1 MNWPPYRWSEW
12 RRSNARNVSFIKI
25 FEWPIYINNGVNDP
39 KAPFASVTESL
50 ENEIETR
57 HRAKFIVG
65 NSDFVLEKSH
75 NIFRHIAWRS
85 SNSTKEFFKEFF
97 LVLQFKLKDLK

>member
-25 FEWPIYINNGVNDP
+25 FEWSIYINNGVNDP
-39 KAPFASVTESL
+39 KAPFASVTESS

-85 SNSTKEFFKEFF
+85 SNFTKEFFKEFF

>member
-1 MNWPPYRWSEW
+1 M
-12 RRSNARNVSFIKI
+12 
-25 FEWPIYINNGVNDP
+25 
-39 KAPFASVTESL
+39 
-50 ENEIETR
+50 ETR

-85 SNSTKEFFKEFF
+85 SNFTKEFFKEFSM
-97 LVLQFKLKDLK
+97 VLQFMLKDLK